1 MATTIT
7 NNIFYSDLRSDL
19 AVNPANDDV
28 LLNVNEKA
36 IETSIKNLLQTNFY
50 ERPFQPRIGS
60 NVKSLLFELATP
72 QTQFNVKEAIIETI
86 ENFEPRCR
94 VIDVLVESD
103 EDRHN
108 LNVYITFQAINAE
121 RPATFSLVLDRV
133 R

>member
-103 EDRHN
+103 EDKHN

>member
-1 MATTIT
+1 MATTTT

-28 LLNVNEKA
+28 ILNVNEKA
-36 IETSIKNLLQTNFY
+36 IESSIKNLLQTNFY
-50 ERPFQPRIGS
+50 ERPFQPEIGS

-72 QTQFNVKEAIIETI
+72 QTQYNVKEAIIETI

-94 VIDVLVESD
+94 IIDVLVESD

-121 RPATFSLVLDRV
+121 RPVTFSLVLDRV